1 VIRGG
6 PGISG
11 KRQPAA
17 GRGGREVSSQS
28 RVNREII
35 GDAATELSLATYQ
48 RGSPRS
54 SGTIARRDEITKRYR
69 ADPQAAVSTRLSR
82 REENVPSI
90 VIHPSTRLIGEYRA
104 RVMPVD
110 YSQTSRV
117 IRVDGRRTLSG
128 TSDAAGLNHGRVL
141 HVGHNETLLRISDIG
156 RL

>member
-54 SGTIARRDEITKRYR
+54 SATIARRDEITKRISSGSASCGHAAEQDGGER
-69 ADPQAAVSTRLSR
+69 ALDRDPSRHETDRRVSS
-82 REENVPSI
+82 
-90 VIHPSTRLIGEYRA
+90 A
-104 RVMPVD
+104 
-110 YSQTSRV
+110 
-117 IRVDGRRTLSG
+117 
-128 TSDAAGLNHGRVL
+128 SDA
-141 HVGHNETLLRISDIG
+141 G